1 MDYCKVLPLRFA
13 LFPHSARAHLDH
25 SCWSPL
31 ARFHSLPVP
40 LHIPNLLKAT
50 APCKQVNSLPNT
62 SDHTRPPF
70 PCTPIFTPNPVG
82 IEIRRGERS
91 VISHAKSPLCF
102 VLWLIIYPQIYIYI
116 YVKITAQPFPAQQS
130 GKLFW
135 RCNQSPALVHQ
146 CTWQRSYFQALL
158 IAPVVVTTKTWL
170 VCFVCLFLCVF
181 EQVIF
186 LLFSQAESL
195 FQLIT
200 KCWLLVSPASK

>member
-1 MDYCKVLPLRFA
+1 MDYCKVLPLQFA

-116 YVKITAQPFPAQQS
+116 CKNNSTAIPSTAIRKTVLEVQPKPCIGTSVHLAEELFPS
-130 GKLFW
+130 LTY
-135 RCNQSPALVHQ
+135 
-146 CTWQRSYFQALL
+146 CTCGGYH
-158 IAPVVVTTKTWL
+158 
-170 VCFVCLFLCVF
+170 
-181 EQVIF
+181 
-186 LLFSQAESL
+186 
-195 FQLIT
+195 
-200 KCWLLVSPASK
+200 